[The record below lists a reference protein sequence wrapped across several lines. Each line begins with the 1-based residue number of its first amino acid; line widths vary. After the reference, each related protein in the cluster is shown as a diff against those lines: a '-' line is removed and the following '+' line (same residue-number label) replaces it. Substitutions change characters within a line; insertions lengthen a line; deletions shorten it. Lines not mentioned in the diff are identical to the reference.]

1 VQPSSIGPSLEPP
14 AQLPVDAPTVR
25 ERTARRA
32 TAGAP
37 RSPRHDRIVDRRTA
51 LSSLAAELSAAAAT
65 IEDPAAAVVLGL
77 PKRLI
82 LPEHPVM
89 LDRSIQPEADE
100 PLHAVAVVDADAADA
115 EAPSVLDR
123 LAMFAGE
130 DEEVRPA
137 VPARPATA
145 GRLVLPAV
153 PDDSQVDDETD
164 TVAPEVSLTG
174 HRDQVAAEW
183 QAAVAGETP
192 AAEEATETL
201 RASVMLEVAR
211 AETEVLNSRVEAEL
225 AARIAAEKRLADAQD
240 ELRFLRAEV
249 QMTGHQPRREP
260 GRLGRLL
267 RAVRGGRRPV
277 VPANNPKK
285 ERLGI

>member
-1 VQPSSIGPSLEPP
+1 MEPP

-25 ERTARRA
+25 ERTARRT
-32 TAGAP
+32 TAGGP
-37 RSPRHDRIVDRRTA
+37 RSPRNDRVVDRRTA
-51 LSSLAAELSAAAAT
+51 LSSLAAELSATVAS
-65 IEDPAAAVVLGL
+65 IEDPAGAAVLEL

-82 LPEHPVM
+82 LPERPVM
-89 LDRSIQPEADE
+89 LDRWDE
-100 PLHAVAVVDADAADA
+100 PVLEDAVVAVAEPDAAPA

-123 LAMFAGE
+123 LAMFADQDG
-130 DEEVRPA
+130 DEPA
-137 VPARPATA
+137 VPAARP
-145 GRLVLPAV
+145 RLVLPAV
-153 PDDSQVDDETD
+153 PDESIDDDAIESM
-164 TVAPEVSLTG
+164 VAPEVTLTG
-174 HRDQVAAEW
+174 HRDS
-183 QAAVAGETP
+183 AAVALPEP
-192 AAEEATETL
+192 AAASAPAADDANDTL

-211 AETEVLNSRVEAEL
+211 AEAEVLNSRVEAEL

-285 ERLGI
+285 ERLGA